1 VDNNKQTNKQTK
13 QNKQTN
19 KKTYDGAYC
28 LPFFRTGAV
37 TGGSEPSGCFSHS
50 IDGSYLAY
58 GPLKIPGTHSQ
69 VANNYFNKSQNL
81 AKDSQNLAKSANIAV
96 QTTLFVAI
104 VRSTYKGTLITH
116 VTCLMASILTESG
129 SQTVF
134 NIF

>member
-1 VDNNKQTNKQTK
+1 MGDLK
-13 QNKQTN
+13 
-19 KKTYDGAYC
+19 
-28 LPFFRTGAV
+28 
-37 TGGSEPSGCFSHS
+37 PSGCFSHS
-50 IDGSYLAY
+50 THGSYLAY
-58 GPLKIPGTHSQ
+58 GPLEIPGTHSQ

-134 NIF
+134 NIFRCLIKPDHLAIHSPILGDALHIYTIL